1 MKNLEPI
8 VTVSFR
14 ARVSDLVRRAI
25 RGTRGGNGGGSAH
38 HRAARSLF
46 MTPRPAVMAYTA
58 IFVAFCGTVGAAE
71 KKKPKSLTMTLSANV
86 SVVRSEVMV
95 RARVEPDARS
105 RELIIEWVADD
116 LSGGSHA
123 ISLEGA
129 RAAAAHRYTLKHL
142 TPGQY
147 VVTAILR
154 RNDGTETRSE
164 SNLWVVGVGETVAF
178 GGNAIQGSAG
188 GILRPATR
196 P

>member
-1 MKNLEPI
+1 MKQIEPH
-8 VTVSFR
+8 VTLSFR
-14 ARVSDLVRRAI
+14 TRVSELVRRAI
-25 RGTRGGNGGGSAH
+25 HGRRGGHDGGETH
-38 HRAARSLF
+38 HRAIRRPF
-46 MTPRPAVMAYTA
+46 MTPPPAAVAYAA
-58 IFVAFCGTVGAAE
+58 IFVAFWSTVGAAE
-71 KKKPKSLTMTLSANV
+71 KEKPKSLTMTLSANV
-86 SVVRSEVMV
+86 SVVRKEVTV

-154 RNDGTETRSE
+154 RNDGTETRRE
-164 SNLWVVGVGETVAF
+164 SNLWVVGVGEAVGF
-178 GGNAIQGSAG
+178 GGNPIQGSAG
-188 GILRPATR
+188 GIMRPATQ